1 MTHNSLTHNSKPIR
15 PEQSLEGRVL
25 KDDELDSVSGGSPFS
40 MLQNAFSDVIKE
52 YRGKSGGSRAE
63 VLVPSIPIG
72 RFTCGNRGADVRPP
86 EGGG

>member
-25 KDDELDSVSGGSPFS
+25 KDDELDSGFRRKPFQHAS
-40 MLQNAFSDVIKE
+40 KRIFRRHQE